1 MSEIKILPDVL
12 VSKIAA
18 GEVVERP
25 SSVVKELIENSLDAE
40 AEKIKVVIES
50 GGKKLISVTDDGTGM
65 SKDDALMSLERHATS
80 KINCVDDLFSLR
92 TLGFRGEA
100 LSSIAS
106 VSRFR
111 LLTRYYE
118 NDSGVSI
125 FVEGGKIRR
134 VEDSGCPAG
143 TTVEVKNLF
152 FNTPPRL
159 KFLKSN
165 ETEFINI
172 VETIQR
178 EAIANPDV
186 TFEVYHNDR
195 SVFRFASKDNVIS
208 RVKEIVKNCELYE
221 VNYIAGNMEVSGCMS
236 SPLEG
241 RSNTQKLYTY
251 VNSRPVK
258 DRFVTR
264 MIMAAYEKML
274 PRGKFPQ
281 GALFINVPKNDV
293 DVNVHPTKHEIKF
306 REQGLVGSVIKSSL
320 TEMLSTAPWILNTK
334 DGHIRPSIREK
345 PYESYKDRSYN
356 KDHSENR
363 PPFKHEEERTS
374 ESKNL
379 KYFTGP
385 HVQTHD
391 PEVIQVDTQTEDK
404 RFFENEGYFSSMK
417 IVGQVGTLYIVC
429 ETQKGLVLID
439 QHAAHERVNYE
450 IQRKN
455 YMRSGKLQSQEL
467 LMPDILDLS
476 PKEMEL
482 FQKHKTDLTQLGF
495 EAEPFGSST
504 VRINS
509 VPALLRSVNVKDV
522 FTDILLEL
530 DELKESKSFNNMLD
544 LVFATISCHGSIRA
558 NEVLDKD
565 KIKALLI
572 SLDKA
577 EFSSSCPHGRPVAR
591 IITHK
596 ELEKMFGRT

>member
-40 AEKIKVVIES
+40 AEKIKVIIES
-50 GGKKLISVTDDGTGM
+50 GGKKLISVIDDGVGM

-80 KINCVDDLFSLR
+80 KINSVDDLFSLK

-106 VSRFR
+106 VSRFK
-111 LLTRYYE
+111 LLTRNRE

-125 FVEGGKIRR
+125 FVKGGKINR
-134 VEDSGCPAG
+134 VEDSGCPIG
-143 TTVEVKNLF
+143 TTVEVRNLF

-178 EAIANPDV
+178 EAIANPSV
-186 TFEVYHNDR
+186 IFEVYHNNR
-195 SVFRFASKDNVIS
+195 PVFRFALKDNVIS

-221 VNYIAGNMEVSGCMS
+221 VNYIANNIEVSGCMS

-264 MIMAAYEKML
+264 MIMSAYEKML
-274 PRGKFPQ
+274 TKGKFPQ

-306 REQGLVGSVIKSSL
+306 REQSLVGSIIKSSL
-320 TEMLSTAPWILNTK
+320 TEMLSTTPWILDRRDKYTRS
-334 DGHIRPSIREK
+334 DIREK
-345 PYESYKDRSYN
+345 LYESYKESSCN
-356 KDHSENR
+356 KNYSEN
-363 PPFKHEEERTS
+363 KSSLKYSGKQTS
-374 ESKNL
+374 EHENL
-379 KYFTGP
+379 TYFAFNPGP
-385 HVQTHD
+385 YVQTDD
-391 PEVIQVDTQTEDK
+391 PDDTQVEDK
-404 RFFENEGYFSSMK
+404 KFFENEGYFSNMK
-417 IVGQVGTLYIVC
+417 IIGQVGMLYIVC

-439 QHAAHERVNYE
+439 QHAAHERINYE
-450 IQRKN
+450 IHRKN
-455 YMRSGKLQSQEL
+455 YLESGKLQSQEL

-476 PKEMEL
+476 HKEMEL

-495 EAEPFGSST
+495 EAELFGNST
-504 VRINS
+504 IRINS
-509 VPALLRSVNVKDV
+509 VPAILKSINVKDV

-530 DELKESKSFNNMLD
+530 DEFKESKSFNNMLD
-544 LVFATISCHGSIRA
+544 LIFATISCHGSIRA
-558 NEVLDKD
+558 NEVLDKE

-577 EFSSSCPHGRPVAR
+577 EFLSSCPHGRPVAR